1 MRNGRK
7 RTRAEWTKLVEES
20 QASDLTQKAFAQR
33 RGLSPTTLSWWASR
47 LRREA
52 QEQASLVAV
61 DIVEGSGEDT
71 ATRTVD
77 FRVEL
82 ASGRTVLVPAAFDA
96 AALRRLVTALESSA
110 C

>member
-1 MRNGRK
+1 MRNGKK

-20 QASDLTQKAFAQR
+20 RASDLTQKAFAQQK
-33 RGLSPTTLSWWASR
+33 GLSPTTLSWWASR

-52 QEQASLVAV
+52 QEQSALVAV
-61 DIVEGSGEDT
+61 DVVED
-71 ATRTVD
+71 AARCTVD

-96 AALRRLVTALESSA
+96 AALRRLVAALESAA

>member
-1 MRNGRK
+1 MRNGKK

-20 QASDLTQKAFAQR
+20 QASDLTQKGFAEQ

-52 QEQASLVAV
+52 QEQTALVAV
-61 DIVEGSGEDT
+61 DVVRDAPT
-71 ATRTVD
+71 CTVD

-82 ASGRTVLVPAAFDA
+82 ARGRTVVVPAAFDT
-96 AALRRLVTALESSA
+96 AALRRLVAALESAS

>member
-7 RTRAEWTKLVEES
+7 RTRAEWTQLVEES
-20 QASDLTQKAFAQR
+20 RASELTQRAFAQQ

-52 QEQASLVAV
+52 EEQAGLVAV
-61 DIVEGSGEDT
+61 DVVED
-71 ATRTVD
+71 APARAVD

-82 ASGRTVLVPAAFDA
+82 ARGRTVVVPAAFDA
-96 AALRRLVTALESSA
+96 AALRRLVAALESAA